1 MMKPEFNDE
10 KLKERRREHKA
21 FGGYVVEILYGAKDA
36 EGNPTEP
43 REGEA
48 DGHGRWYGIDCNGTY
63 TMFSWTHS
71 REEGGETELLP
82 GRMVDF
88 LEFEDV
94 NETIVSFP
102 PVAGSSGSALFDG
115 HGQLIGMMRGY
126 TEYPGYTETV
136 AVPLN
141 ELLQYFE
148 TVFKYKIH
156 YQ

>member
-1 MMKPEFNDE
+1 MSVAQTCLCILINNNIGYIIEKEAIRDWNEF
-10 KLKERRREHKA
+10 K
-21 FGGYVVEILYGAKDA
+21 
-36 EGNPTEP
+36 
-43 REGEA
+43 
-48 DGHGRWYGIDCNGTY
+48 
-63 TMFSWTHS
+63 
-71 REEGGETELLP
+71 
-82 GRMVDF
+82 
-88 LEFEDV
+88 DV

-102 PVAGSSGSALFDG
+102 AVPGTSGSAIFDG